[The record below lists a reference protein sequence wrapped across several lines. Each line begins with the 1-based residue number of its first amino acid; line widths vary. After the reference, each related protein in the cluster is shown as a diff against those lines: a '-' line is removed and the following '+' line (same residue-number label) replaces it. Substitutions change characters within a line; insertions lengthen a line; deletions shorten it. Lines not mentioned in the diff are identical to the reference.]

1 MYTSKAAAITRVE
14 ITRRA
19 LRSLERVPRQVL
31 VNFEVWK
38 GQIEKSG
45 LESVR
50 RVPGYR
56 DEALSGRLAGIRS
69 ARLSGGYRVYYRVS
83 SGALRVV
90 RVEEVNKHEYKKIE
104 RLFGH

>member
-14 ITRRA
+14 
-19 LRSLERVPRQVL
+19 
-31 VNFEVWK
+31 
-38 GQIEKSG
+38 
-45 LESVR
+45 
-50 RVPGYR
+50 
-56 DEALSGRLAGIRS
+56 